1 MIYMIVN
8 NVDLKTTNIFEKYKN
23 DFKNNVLYLPRFD
36 RRFILTKDQMIS
48 FDSYYKML
56 YDISFK
62 DMIEYTLDLRDPF
75 TYEKMDKDDV
85 ISNGYMQAF
94 NILYSFLFLKPKIFI
109 VDKIELNFHPLLA
122 RKINNFIINQCLEN
136 NCTAIITTDDSLF
149 LNDKAKVID
158 TLSLE
163 KIIMDVINDKL

>member
-1 MIYMIVN
+1 MIVN

-75 TYEKMDKDDV
+75 TYEKWIKM
-85 ISNGYMQAF
+85 M
-94 NILYSFLFLKPKIFI
+94 LFLMGICKLLIFYI
-109 VDKIELNFHPLLA
+109 HFY
-122 RKINNFIINQCLEN
+122 F
-136 NCTAIITTDDSLF
+136 
-149 LNDKAKVID
+149 
-158 TLSLE
+158 
-163 KIIMDVINDKL
+163 

>member
-1 MIYMIVN
+1 
-8 NVDLKTTNIFEKYKN
+8 
-23 DFKNNVLYLPRFD
+23 
-36 RRFILTKDQMIS
+36 
-48 FDSYYKML
+48 
-56 YDISFK
+56 
-62 DMIEYTLDLRDPF
+62 
-75 TYEKMDKDDV
+75 
-85 ISNGYMQAF
+85 MQAF